1 MSTSKTPP
9 PEENNG
15 LSRDRRSHG
24 EDYPGAPDDE
34 SSESRYAAPP
44 AAPDQ
49 RDADAAKPKPRQ
61 DRGEGRGDETA
72 ALRFGPEPDDE

>member
-1 MSTSKTPP
+1 MSASKTPP

-24 EDYPGAPDDE
+24 EDYPGAPDDD
-34 SSESRYAAPP
+34 SNESRYAAPP
-44 AAPDQ
+44 GAPEQ
-49 RDADAAKPKPRQ
+49 RDAAKPKPRP
-61 DRGEGRGDETA
+61 DRGQGRGDETA

>member
-1 MSTSKTPP
+1 MSASKSPP
-9 PEENNG
+9 PEDDNG

-24 EDYPGAPDDE
+24 EDYPGAPDDD
-34 SSESRYAAPP
+34 SDESRYAAPP
-44 AAPDQ
+44 AASEQ
-49 RDADAAKPKPRQ
+49 RDEDAAKPKPRQ